1 MRLFIFIGALCFF
14 STDLL
19 KAQEILTVANN
30 PMEEIFRRK
39 QLIAGFGDSSLATY
53 SFMVRPV
60 TLPGAEAISN
70 TSAEGAT
77 NFASDKKRFS
87 FSLLPFQYIQ
97 QFNDKRTHAYADG
110 SMFPARGWQFN
121 YTIGAEA
128 RYKNF
133 LVRLRPEYTWAFNA
147 HYPTFST
154 DHYNII
160 WKYYYQWL
168 NKMDAPEL
176 FKDEPIKKVFAGQ
189 SRIQYAYKG
198 MALGV
203 STENLWWGPGRFNS
217 LVMSNNAPG
226 FLHYTFH
233 SDAPLQT
240 PVGSVE
246 WQVVWGGK
254 LNASGTLPQERGRT
268 YNGMHHYQP
277 KDSIHQRVFSGGVL
291 SWQPKWIKG
300 LFLGMDAA
308 SVHYKGAG
316 LKPAQMGSLFARFV
330 LPEEKAEIYFQY
342 GRSDKF
348 ATALNLLGDTIPRG
362 YLAGVR
368 KLFPLSK
375 KAANNSYLQLGI
387 EITQLQVPNI
397 SLIRQTQS
405 WYTDDQ
411 VRHGFTH
418 EGQVLG
424 APIGAGSNAQRID
437 LSWVKGKL
445 RLGLEFERWLH
456 NADFYYNYNVN
467 TGSLDFNR
475 QWIDLMSSLVWS
487 VPIKKIQWFGQF
499 SAVRS
504 INYQWK
510 SYIPIPVTAET
521 YFDDGWDEINLH
533 GRTGLLWNI
542 SGKKPK
548 LQQ

>member
-1 MRLFIFIGALCFF
+1 M
-14 STDLL
+14 
-19 KAQEILTVANN
+19 
-30 PMEEIFRRK
+30 
-39 QLIAGFGDSSLATY
+39 
-53 SFMVRPV
+53 
-60 TLPGAEAISN
+60 
-70 TSAEGAT
+70 
-77 NFASDKKRFS
+77 
-87 FSLLPFQYIQ
+87 
-97 QFNDKRTHAYADG
+97 
-110 SMFPARGWQFN
+110 
-121 YTIGAEA
+121 
-128 RYKNF
+128 
-133 LVRLRPEYTWAFNA
+133 VRLRPEYTWAFNA
-147 HYPTFST
+147 AFPTFPT

-160 WKYYYQWL
+160 WKYHYQWL
-168 NKMDAPEL
+168 NKMDAPER
-176 FKDEPIKKVFAGQ
+176 FKDEPIKKIFAGQ
-189 SRIQYAYKG
+189 SRIQYAFKG

-203 STENLWWGPGRFNS
+203 STENLWWGPGRHNA

-233 SDAPLQT
+233 SDAPMKT
-240 PVGSVE
+240 PVGSFE

-254 LNASGTLPQERGRT
+254 LNASGTLPQERDRT
-268 YNGMHHYQP
+268 YNGSYHYVP
-277 KDSIHQRVFSGGVL
+277 KDSPHQRIFSGAVI

-300 LFLGMDAA
+300 LFVGMDAA
-308 SVHYKGAG
+308 SVRYKGAG

-330 LPEEKAEIYFQY
+330 LPEEKAELYVQY
-342 GRSDKF
+342 GRSDKM
-348 ATALNLLGDTIPRG
+348 ATALNLLSDTVPRG

-375 KAANNSYLQLGI
+375 KPSNNSFIQLGI

-424 APIGAGSNAQRID
+424 APIGAGSNSQRID
-437 LSWVKGKL
+437 VSWVKGKL

-456 NADFYYNYNVN
+456 NADFYYNYNVY

-475 QWIDLMSSLVWS
+475 QWIDLMSSFVWS
-487 VPIKKIQWFGQF
+487 VPMKQVLWFGQF

-510 SYIPIPVTAET
+510 SYIPITVTAET

-533 GRTGLLWNI
+533 GRTGILWNI
-542 SGKKPK
+542 PHHKPV
-548 LQQ
+548 QQR